1 MITYKLKQFQFMR
14 HPYIVKSA
22 FLMALALAAT
32 TANAKSDI
40 PLRKIRAVKPANQ
53 VNMLDS
59 VVGDSYRKIYKYNEY
74 GYITSVMTYRK
85 DSKWTIDTSDSYVQD
100 YVFEADGRCTSRIRY
115 NVDGQGNRGTVE
127 SKGEIT
133 VKDGLTWEYTYE
145 RFEDGNLHPV
155 TAKAYDKW
163 GNLSV
168 EIAYE
173 TDWSSFEDYISTY
186 NEKRYSASTHPGHYR
201 QSSFESAYRT
211 YSVEAKSG
219 KRTMNPDSL
228 NLSYGQTIKW
238 ETIDGKLHC
247 KYYATRYLDSNAKLA
262 DLDKNL
268 SLEREDV
275 YELNADGT
283 RPVSMTSTYSPGE
296 SYESSSYYTYTWDD
310 KGRLL
315 GESYGATESSV
326 SWKRAYTYADDYVKE
341 MSLMDAVNAL
351 SHNLKE
357 YPEDEYC
364 QFGHLATHTVEN
376 YGSNYSNTDETSYTW
391 DDNGHLVSAKW
402 IESGTE
408 SWYDYGSEEPTTKEY
423 SDTGEEYFHYNSDG
437 HMSYMI
443 GKEIEDDGDCEYYKM
458 EYVYERGIWT
468 DVNEY
473 SGDSIDGPW
482 TSDNG
487 SKKVRARKS
496 ARKSAAF
503 TEDMSDGWH
512 DIYNEDG
519 VFITKGYYEVAEGKI
534 VAGYYQ
540 QYINSSAATPKNP
553 ELNYTN
559 PEVPMD
565 ITDEWD
571 AVASLAT
578 WSYVWDTESEAWKLQ
593 FGPEVAE
600 HIYRSGNDIICDTY
614 NREQQKTGT
623 TTFSLDDDERLVKQ
637 SSEDFEIT
645 YEYVDDDSNY
655 LLETVTTTGG
665 KRSVQHYYYS
675 LHDYTPTAIENVTT
689 TVAKDDACYD
699 MQGRRVVTP
708 SAHGIYIVNGK
719 KVVK

>member
-22 FLMALALAAT
+22 FLMALALTAT

-59 VVGDSYRKIYKYNEY
+59 VVGDNYRKIYKYNEY
-74 GYITSVMTYRK
+74 GYITSVMTYHK
-85 DSKWTIDTSDSYVQD
+85 DSDWTLDTSNSYVQD
-100 YVFEADGRCTSRIRY
+100 YVFDADGRCISRICY
-115 NVDGQGNRGTVE
+115 NVDEQGNRGTVE
-127 SKGEIT
+127 SKGELV
-133 VKDGLTWEYTYE
+133 VKDGLTWEYPYE
-145 RFEDGNLHPV
+145 RFDDGNLHPV

-163 GNLSV
+163 GNLSI
-168 EIAYE
+168 EIVYG
-173 TDWSSFEDYISTY
+173 TYWSSFEDYISTY
-186 NEKRYSASTHPGHYR
+186 NEKRYSASIHPGHYR

-219 KRTMNPDSL
+219 ERTMDPKKL
-228 NLSYGQTIKW
+228 NLSYGETSTW
-238 ETIDGKLHC
+238 EMKDGKL
-247 KYYATRYLDSNAKLA
+247 YNTLYSTYNLDSEATLGN
-262 DLDKNL
+262 LDKYL
-268 SLEREDV
+268 TRIREDV

-283 RPVSMTSTYSPGE
+283 RPVSMTSTYSPNE
-296 SYESSSYYTYTWDD
+296 SYSLSSYHTYTWDD

-315 GESYGATESSV
+315 GESNGGTESNV
-326 SWKRAYTYADDYVKE
+326 SWKHSYTYADDYAKE
-341 MSLMDAVNAL
+341 LSLMDAVYAL
-351 SHNLKE
+351 RYELEE

-376 YGSNYSNTDETSYTW
+376 YSSNYCVTEETSYTW

-402 IESGTE
+402 IEWGTE
-408 SWYDYGSEEPTTKEY
+408 SGYDYGSEEPTTKEY
-423 SDTGEEYFHYNSDG
+423 SESGEEYFHYNSDG

-443 GKEIEDDGDCEYYKM
+443 GKEIFEDGDCEYYKT
-458 EYVYERGIWT
+458 EFVYERGMWT
-468 DVNEY
+468 DVNHY

-496 ARKSAAF
+496 ARKPAAF
-503 TEDMSDGWH
+503 TEDMSNGWH
-512 DIYNEDG
+512 DIYNDDG
-519 VFITKGYYEVAEGKI
+519 VFVTKGYYEVEEGKI
-534 VAGYYQ
+534 VGGYYQ
-540 QYINSSAATPKNP
+540 QYISNSASTPKNP
-553 ELNYTN
+553 ELNYTD

-578 WSYVWDTESEAWKLQ
+578 WSYIWDAESEAWKLE

-600 HIYRSGNDIICDTY
+600 HIYRDGNDIISDTY

-645 YEYVDDDSNY
+645 YEYVADDSNY

-675 LHDYTPTAIENVTT
+675 LHDYTPTAIEVVTT
-689 TVAKDDACYD
+689 AAKDDAYYD
-699 MQGRRVVTP
+699 MQGRRVVNP